1 MNMLSTLKVLI
12 FSAFLFSAVC
22 LIAKD
27 APEQIFEIRYENHRF
42 MPRSLVVPA
51 GCQVR
56 IKVVNLS
63 AERIEFE
70 SFKLNREKVI
80 EPGKEV
86 TVDLPPLKAGNYDFY
101 DDFHA
106 DVPEGEIVAR

>member
-1 MNMLSTLKVLI
+1 MFLLSMVH
-12 FSAFLFSAVC
+12 

-27 APEQIFEIRYENHRF
+27 APAPVFEIRFENHCF
-42 MPRSLVVPA
+42 TPRSLVVPA
-51 GCQVR
+51 GRQVR
-56 IKVVNLS
+56 IKVVNAS
-63 AERIEFE
+63 PERIEFE

-80 EPGKEV
+80 EAGKEV

>member
-1 MNMLSTLKVLI
+1 MIQNVLKKLA
-12 FSAFLFSAVC
+12 FSCLFIAAVH
-22 LIAKD
+22 LIAKET
-27 APEQIFEIRYENHRF
+27 PVEVFEIRFESHGF
-42 MPRSLVVPA
+42 TPRSLVVPA
-51 GCQVR
+51 GHPVR
-56 IKVVNLS
+56 IRVINAS

-86 TVDLPPLKAGNYDFY
+86 TVDLPPLKAGKYDFY

-106 DVPEGEIVAR
+106 DVPEGEIVAK